1 LREELANLVRLQQV
15 DDSLLELEMELGDL
29 PEQVEHLRRQVAPQQ
44 KRRRG
49 RRVDDPVARVDRD
62 REQRPRLPFEHVLLV
77 LMAVFP
83 HLRRAAPLD
92 DEVLLLIEVLHR
104 VERAGARNLEHVAAP
119 QVLRPPQ
126 LDEGRIAAHQ
136 LPRLQRQ
143 ILHLAHPDPPENRD
157 LLLAGAQAYASYASV
172 LEEDE
177 GDRAAYLSERAKEY
191 ALKALELTPPFKGAL
206 GKPLEVFR
214 ERLEQT
220 EKKHVPTLFWV
231 GNIWGG
237 WIAAGSEGP
246 AAMAD
251 LPWVEALMDRALQL
265 DPGFYYGG
273 SHLFKAILLSA
284 RPEQFG
290 GNLKKAE
297 EHFKKAR
304 DYGRGKF
311 LLTDVYYAEYYAR
324 QTLNRDLFVSTLKKV
339 LETSPAIE
347 PDLTLSNTLAQRKAK
362 KLLAR
367 VDEFF

>member
-1 LREELANLVRLQQV
+1 
-15 DDSLLELEMELGDL
+15 M
-29 PEQVEHLRRQVAPQQ
+29 P
-44 KRRRG
+44 
-49 RRVDDPVARVDRD
+49 
-62 REQRPRLPFEHVLLV
+62 
-77 LMAVFP
+77 
-83 HLRRAAPLD
+83 AAHFLKIIL
-92 DEVLLLIEVLHR
+92 VLLLSGFVTGCISSQQIVAEKAPALFREVALSASR
-104 VERAGARNLEHVAAP
+104 QSDV
-119 QVLRPPQ
+119 VLVRQGIPSY
-126 LDEGRIAAHQ
+126 LMLIDGM
-136 LPRLQRQ
+136 LQSY
-143 ILHLAHPDPPENRD
+143 PENRD
-157 LLLAGAQAYASYASV
+157 LFLAGAQAYASYASV

-177 GDRAAYLSERAKEY
+177 QDRAAYLSERAKQY
-191 ALKALELTPPFKGAL
+191 ALKALDLTPPFKGAL
-206 GKPLEVFR
+206 GQPLEVFQ
-214 ERLEQT
+214 ERLGRT
-220 EKKHVPTLFWV
+220 EKKQVPTLFWV

-297 EHFKKAR
+297 EHFKKAM
-304 DYGRGKF
+304 DYGQGKF
-311 LLTDVYYAEYYAR
+311 LVTDVYYAEYYAR
-324 QTLNRDLFVSTLKKV
+324 QTLNRDLFVSTLKRV
-339 LETSPAIE
+339 LETSPHIE

>member
-1 LREELANLVRLQQV
+1 MPAALFLKTML
-15 DDSLLELEMELGDL
+15 
-29 PEQVEHLRRQVAPQQ
+29 
-44 KRRRG
+44 
-49 RRVDDPVARVDRD
+49 
-62 REQRPRLPFEHVLLV
+62 VLLV
-77 LMAVFP
+77 SGFIAGCISSQQVVAEKAPALFRDVALSAGRQSDLVLVRQGIPSYLM
-83 HLRRAAPLD
+83 
-92 DEVLLLIEVLHR
+92 LID
-104 VERAGARNLEHVAAP
+104 GM
-119 QVLRPPQ
+119 
-126 LDEGRIAAHQ
+126 
-136 LPRLQRQ
+136 LQSY
-143 ILHLAHPDPPENRD
+143 PENRD

-191 ALKALELTPPFKGAL
+191 ALKALELTPPFKGVL

-362 KLLAR
+362 KLLAK

>member
-1 LREELANLVRLQQV
+1 MDVAHRCKILFALLALAFVAGCISSQQIVAEKAPALFRDVALSANRQSDVVLVRQGIPSYLMLIDGMLQ
-15 DDSLLELEMELGDL
+15 SY
-29 PEQVEHLRRQVAPQQ
+29 
-44 KRRRG
+44 
-49 RRVDDPVARVDRD
+49 
-62 REQRPRLPFEHVLLV
+62 
-77 LMAVFP
+77 
-83 HLRRAAPLD
+83 
-92 DEVLLLIEVLHR
+92 
-104 VERAGARNLEHVAAP
+104 
-119 QVLRPPQ
+119 
-126 LDEGRIAAHQ
+126 
-136 LPRLQRQ
+136 
-143 ILHLAHPDPPENRD
+143 PENRD
-157 LLLAGAQAYASYASV
+157 LLLAGAQAYAAYASV

-177 GDRAAYLSERAKEY
+177 QDRAAHLSETAKQY

-206 GKPLEVFR
+206 GKPLEVFK

-220 EKKHVPTLFWV
+220 EKKDVPTLFWV

-237 WIAAGSEGP
+237 WIAASSEGA

-251 LPWVEALMDRALQL
+251 LPWVEALMERALQL

-290 GNLKKAE
+290 GDLKKAE
-297 EHFKKAR
+297 EHFKKAM
-304 DYGRGKF
+304 DYGQGKF
-311 LLTDVYYAEYYAR
+311 LTSDVYYAEYYAR

-339 LETSPAIE
+339 LETSSSIE

>member
-1 LREELANLVRLQQV
+1 MPAALFLKTML
-15 DDSLLELEMELGDL
+15 
-29 PEQVEHLRRQVAPQQ
+29 
-44 KRRRG
+44 
-49 RRVDDPVARVDRD
+49 
-62 REQRPRLPFEHVLLV
+62 VLLV
-77 LMAVFP
+77 SGFIAGCISSQQVVAEKAPALFRDVALSAGRQSDLVLVRQGIPSYLM
-83 HLRRAAPLD
+83 
-92 DEVLLLIEVLHR
+92 LID
-104 VERAGARNLEHVAAP
+104 GM
-119 QVLRPPQ
+119 
-126 LDEGRIAAHQ
+126 
-136 LPRLQRQ
+136 LQSY
-143 ILHLAHPDPPENRD
+143 PENRD

-362 KLLAR
+362 KLLAK

>member
-1 LREELANLVRLQQV
+1 MPAALFLKTML
-15 DDSLLELEMELGDL
+15 
-29 PEQVEHLRRQVAPQQ
+29 
-44 KRRRG
+44 
-49 RRVDDPVARVDRD
+49 
-62 REQRPRLPFEHVLLV
+62 VLLV
-77 LMAVFP
+77 SGFIAGCISSQQVVAEKAPALFRDVALSAGRQSDLVLVRQGIPSYLM
-83 HLRRAAPLD
+83 
-92 DEVLLLIEVLHR
+92 LID
-104 VERAGARNLEHVAAP
+104 GM
-119 QVLRPPQ
+119 
-126 LDEGRIAAHQ
+126 
-136 LPRLQRQ
+136 LQSY
-143 ILHLAHPDPPENRD
+143 PENRD

-191 ALKALELTPPFKGAL
+191 ALKALELTPPLKGAL

-304 DYGRGKF
+304 DYGQGKF